1 MATATKTARTLQATT
16 SNPAGGT
23 TVGGAL
29 ALATALGGL
38 ATLVVTN
45 GGTGPSA
52 GCDAVLEISPDG
64 ARWFEYARLTAGT
77 TPGATYAFHVEVPI
91 AVMDLRSRFT
101 GNSGQPVTVE
111 AYFQEVTTLG

>member
-1 MATATKTARTLQATT
+1 MATATKTARTLQAAA

-23 TVGGAL
+23 TVGGTL

-45 GGTGPSA
+45 GGTPPAA
-52 GCDAVLEISPDG
+52 GCSAILDVSPDG
-64 ARWFEYARLTAGT
+64 ARWSEYARLAAGT
-77 TPGATYAFHVEVPI
+77 APGAAYEFHVEVPP
-91 AVMDLRSRFT
+91 AVMNLRSRFT

-111 AYFQEVTTLG
+111 AFFQELTALG